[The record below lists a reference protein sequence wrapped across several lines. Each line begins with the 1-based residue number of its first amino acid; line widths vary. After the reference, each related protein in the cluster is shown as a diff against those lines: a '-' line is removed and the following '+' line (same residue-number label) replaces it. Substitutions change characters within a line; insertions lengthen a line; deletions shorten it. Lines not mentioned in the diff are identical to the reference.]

1 MRVGSAVTLSALLV
15 ATTGQILNLPVVDEL
30 VGSIVNSF
38 SQYLDYN
45 GPKGAVPGR
54 GPVVPK
60 TTSDTAYWLADIAH
74 HGYAAFN
81 PNASTYQVFRNVK
94 DFGAKGS
101 YSLYFLPLQPLRHTQ
116 VTVLRTIQQPS
127 MRLSAV
133 VVGLG
138 RLVVRLPPLLP
149 RLSTFLLE
157 PM

>member
-1 MRVGSAVTLSALLV
+1 
-15 ATTGQILNLPVVDEL
+15 VVDEL